1 MMVFSLL
8 TSTLPGGAPLGFL
21 MSVGDAMMTGHLPSP
36 LPLECHAARSAAN
49 CRSGSDASLQSH
61 QTNCAKQRS
70 RVLQP

>member
-1 MMVFSLL
+1 MIVFSLV

-36 LPLECHAARSAAN
+36 LPLECHAAKSAAN

-61 QTNCAKQRS
+61 HTNCAKQQS
-70 RVLQP
+70 VALQP